1 VALAPGSDTVAVSNA
16 VRIEVARQRTINPGN
31 ILVVAVGVPVGIGV
45 LLLVQIRLS
54 RRRPGRHHPV
64 GVLTVF

>member
-31 ILVVAVGVPVGIGV
+31 FLAVAVGVPVVIGV

-54 RRRPGRHHPV
+54 RHRRGGTTPSAS
-64 GVLTVF
+64 